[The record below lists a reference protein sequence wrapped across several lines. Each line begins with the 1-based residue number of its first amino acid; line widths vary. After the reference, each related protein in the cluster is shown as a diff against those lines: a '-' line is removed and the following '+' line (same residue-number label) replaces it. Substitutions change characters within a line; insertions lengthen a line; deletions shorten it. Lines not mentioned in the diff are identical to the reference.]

1 MEKPK
6 ILISSCILGN
16 NVRYD
21 GGNKLDAW
29 VSIKMANYF
38 EFVSVCPEVQMGMS
52 IPREP
57 VNLQLHKNGDIKMI
71 GGKSKTDYTDSA
83 LTTSQDII
91 DQKTNDICGAILQ
104 KKSPSCGV
112 ERVRLFNEKEEELY
126 NMKMT
131 PKNRGIFASMLMSQ
145 NPMLPVIDSGRLFDK
160 NERENFLRRVMCYH
174 RFSKLDGSV
183 RALQDFHARYK
194 FLIMEHDQEKLRQLG
209 AIAANSIGD
218 HDHSKLYA
226 TYSELLFS
234 TLSKIPTRKS
244 RTNVFHHLIGFFK
257 NELTADE
264 KKVILQ
270 MIADYNA
277 SILPYLVPLKMLEFL
292 IDKYQHVY
300 LKNHYFLNQFPKELN
315 EN

>member
-21 GGNKLDAW
+21 GGNKLDSFVTSRLAL
-29 VSIKMANYF
+29 YF
-38 EFVSVCPEVQMGMS
+38 NFVSVCPEVQMGMS
-52 IPREP
+52 VPREP
-57 VNLQLHKNGDIKMI
+57 VNLQLTKSGEVRMI
-71 GGKSKTDYTDSA
+71 GSKSKKDYTPEA

-91 DQKTNDICGAILQ
+91 NQNLDGVCGAILQ

-112 ERVRLFNEKEEELY
+112 ERVKLFNEKEEELY
-126 NMKMT
+126 NMKST
-131 PKNRGIFASMLMSQ
+131 PKNRGIFASTLMAQ
-145 NPMLPVIDSGRLFDK
+145 KPMLPVIDSGRLFDK
-160 NERENFLRRVMCYH
+160 TERENFLRRVMCYH

-194 FLIMEHDQEKLRQLG
+194 FLIMEHDQDKMKVLG
-209 AIAANSIGD
+209 GIAGNS
-218 HDHSKLYA
+218 SQETVKAYEA
-226 TYSELLFS
+226 YSQLLFS

-244 RTNVFHHLIGFFK
+244 RTNVFYHLIGFFK
-257 NELTADE
+257 NELASDE

-315 EN
+315 DN